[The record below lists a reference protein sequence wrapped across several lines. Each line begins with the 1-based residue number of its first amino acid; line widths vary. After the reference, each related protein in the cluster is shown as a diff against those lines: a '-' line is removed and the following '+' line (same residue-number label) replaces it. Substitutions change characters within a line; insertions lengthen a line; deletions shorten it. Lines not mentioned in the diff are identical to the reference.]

1 MQPTRLMPQEQAIM
15 VYFVTADEGTTID
28 DVLKPTY
35 WAHVT
40 RGLLPG
46 HEIKVMCAD
55 GSWWAHLLVRSAG
68 ATQATVH
75 KMNYIEFKAAPSVDP
90 QESPF
95 TTKYRGPQH
104 MHCVIR
110 KDNGAVERTNFAT
123 NDDAVA
129 WIAAQAKAV
138 AA

>member
-1 MQPTRLMPQEQAIM
+1 M
-15 VYFVTADEGTTID
+15 VYFVTADEGTTIE

-68 ATQATVH
+68 TTQATVH
-75 KMNYIEFKAAPSVDP
+75 KMNYIEFKAAENSAAAD
-90 QESPF
+90 SPF
-95 TTKYRGPQH
+95 TTKYRGPSH
-104 MHCVIR
+104 MHCVVR
-110 KDNGAVERTNFAT
+110 KEGGAVERSNFAT
-123 NDDAVA
+123 NDDALA
-129 WIAAQAKAV
+129 WIAAQAKAM